1 MIVTEKIILIF
12 NILLISTQEILNF
25 KIHKM
30 NKYQTTCLSVM
41 IALCT
46 SDVMAQQ
53 QWTLKDC
60 IDYALANNI
69 SLKKTKL
76 QEYSAMEDVKQSQAN
91 LLPSLSFSTSQN
103 GTYRPWPEEGRA
115 TVDNGYVESSID
127 KVYYSGSYSVSGN
140 WTAWNG
146 GRNTNTIKL
155 NKLTAEQARLDS
167 AETANSIQE
176 QIAQLYVQILYS
188 NDAINVCK
196 ESLETS
202 KKNEERGKDMLDV
215 GKISKADLAQLTAQR
230 AQDEYNVVE
239 AESNMRNY
247 KRQLKQL
254 LQIADDKEFDI
265 AIPETTDEMALV
277 EIPNINDVYTSTLA
291 IRPEIKNAKLGI
303 ESSDLSIK
311 IAKAQKLPTIGL
323 NAGISTNTT
332 SMSDN
337 AWGTQLKNNVNVGAG
352 FTVSIPIFDN
362 RSSKTA
368 VNKAKIQREN
378 YMLELQDKQT
388 TLYSTVENY
397 WLQAVTNQNKFKAAK
412 VSTESA
418 KASYELLS
426 EQFAQ
431 GLKNIVELMTGKNNL
446 LTAQQNEL
454 QSKYLAILNID
465 MLKFYETGKLK

>member
-1 MIVTEKIILIF
+1 
-12 NILLISTQEILNF
+12 
-25 KIHKM
+25 
-30 NKYQTTCLSVM
+30 
-41 IALCT
+41 
-46 SDVMAQQ
+46 MAR

-69 SLKKTKL
+69 SLRKTKL
-76 QEYSAMEDVKQSQAN
+76 QEYSALEDVKQSQSA

-103 GTYRPWPEEGRA
+103 GTYRPWPEAGKA
-115 TVDNGYVESSID
+115 TVDNGYVQSSID
-127 KVYYSGSYSVSGN
+127 KIYYSGSYSVNGN
-140 WTAWNG
+140 WTVWNG
-146 GRNTNTIKL
+146 GRNTNTVKL
-155 NKLTAEQARLDS
+155 NKLAAEQARLDS

-196 ESLETS
+196 ESIETS
-202 KKNEERGKDMLDV
+202 KINENRGKDMFEV

-230 AQDEYNVVE
+230 AQDEFNVIE

-254 LQIADDKEFDI
+254 LQITDDEEFDI
-265 AIPETTDEMALV
+265 AIPQTTDEMALC
-277 EIPNINDVYTSTLA
+277 EIPALNEVYAATLN

-311 IAKAQKLPTIGL
+311 IAKAQKLPTIDL
-323 NAGISTNTT
+323 NAGVSTNTT
-332 SMSDN
+332 TMSDN
-337 AWGTQLKNNVNVGAG
+337 KWGQQLKNNVNVGAG
-352 FTVSIPIFDN
+352 FTVSIPLFDN

-378 YMLELQDKQT
+378 YILELRDKQT

-397 WLQAVTNQNKFKAAK
+397 WLQAVINQNKFKAAK

-426 EQFAQ
+426 EQFAL

-465 MLKFYETGKLK
+465 MLKFYETGNLK

>member
-1 MIVTEKIILIF
+1 
-12 NILLISTQEILNF
+12 
-25 KIHKM
+25 M
-30 NKYQTTCLSVM
+30 NKYRAACLTAITV
-41 IALCT
+41 LCF
-46 SDVMAQQ
+46 SDVMAR

-69 SLKKTKL
+69 SLRKTKL
-76 QEYSAMEDVKQSQAN
+76 QEYSALEDVKQSQSA

-103 GTYRPWPEEGRA
+103 GTYRPWPEAGKA
-115 TVDNGYVESSID
+115 TVDNGYVQSSID
-127 KVYYSGSYSVSGN
+127 KIYYSGSYSVNGN
-140 WTAWNG
+140 WTVWNG
-146 GRNTNTIKL
+146 GRNTNTVKL
-155 NKLTAEQARLDS
+155 NKLAAEQARLDS

-202 KKNEERGKDMLDV
+202 KINENRGKDMFEV

-230 AQDEYNVVE
+230 AQDEFNVIE

-254 LQIADDKEFDI
+254 LQITDDEEFDI
-265 AIPETTDEMALV
+265 AIPQTTDEMALC
-277 EIPNINDVYTSTLA
+277 EISALNEVYAATLN

-311 IAKAQKLPTIGL
+311 IAKAQKLPTIDL
-323 NAGISTNTT
+323 NAGVSTNTT
-332 SMSDN
+332 TMSDN
-337 AWGTQLKNNVNVGAG
+337 KWGQQLKNNVNVGAG
-352 FTVSIPIFDN
+352 FTVSIPLFDN

-378 YMLELQDKQT
+378 YILELRDKQT

-397 WLQAVTNQNKFKAAK
+397 WLQAVVNQNKFKAAK

-426 EQFAQ
+426 EQFAL

-465 MLKFYETGKLK
+465 MLKFYETGNLK

>member
-1 MIVTEKIILIF
+1 
-12 NILLISTQEILNF
+12 
-25 KIHKM
+25 M
-30 NKYQTTCLSVM
+30 NKYQTTCLIAM
-41 IALCT
+41 ITLC
-46 SDVMAQQ
+46 SIDVMAQQ
-53 QWTLKDC
+53 WTLRDC
-60 IDYALANNI
+60 IEYALANNI

-76 QEYSAMEDVKQSQAN
+76 QEYSAIEDIKQSQAE

-103 GTYRPWPEEGRA
+103 GTYRPWPEEGKA
-115 TVDNGYVESSID
+115 TVDNGYVQSSVD
-127 KVYYSGSYSVSGN
+127 KVYYSGSYNVSGN
-140 WTAWNG
+140 WTVWNG
-146 GRNTNTIKL
+146 GRNTKTIKL

-202 KKNEERGKDMLDV
+202 KKNEERGKEMFDV
-215 GKISKADLAQLTAQR
+215 GKLSKADLAQLTAQR
-230 AQDEYNVVE
+230 AQDEYNIVE

-247 KRQLKQL
+247 KRQLKQV

-265 AIPETTDEMALV
+265 VIPETTDEMALKK
-277 EIPNINDVYTSTLA
+277 IPALNDVYASTLT

-303 ESSDLSIK
+303 ESSELSIK
-311 IAKAQKLPTIGL
+311 IAKAQRLPTIGL
-323 NAGISTNTT
+323 NAGVSTNTT

-352 FTVSIPIFDN
+352 FTVSIPLFDN
-362 RSSKTA
+362 RASKTA
-368 VNKAKIQREN
+368 VNKAKIQKEN
-378 YMLELQDKQT
+378 YLLELQDKQT

-418 KASYELLS
+418 RASYELLS

-465 MLKFYETGKLK
+465 MLRFYETGELK

>member
-1 MIVTEKIILIF
+1 
-12 NILLISTQEILNF
+12 
-25 KIHKM
+25 M
-30 NKYQTTCLSVM
+30 NKYQTTCLIAM
-41 IALCT
+41 ITLC
-46 SDVMAQQ
+46 SIDVMAQQ
-53 QWTLKDC
+53 WTLRDC
-60 IDYALANNI
+60 IEYALANNI

-76 QEYSAMEDVKQSQAN
+76 QEYSAIEDIKQSQAE

-103 GTYRPWPEEGRA
+103 GTYRPWPEEGKA
-115 TVDNGYVESSID
+115 TVDNGYVQSSVD
-127 KVYYSGSYSVSGN
+127 KVYYSGAYSVSGN
-140 WTAWNG
+140 WTVWNG
-146 GRNTNTIKL
+146 GRNTKTIKL

-202 KKNEERGKDMLDV
+202 RKNEERGKEMFDV
-215 GKISKADLAQLTAQR
+215 GKLSKADLAQLTAQR
-230 AQDEYNVVE
+230 AQDEYNIVE

-247 KRQLKQL
+247 KRQLKQV

-265 AIPETTDEMALV
+265 VIPETTDEMALKK
-277 EIPNINDVYTSTLA
+277 IPALNDVYASTLT

-303 ESSDLSIK
+303 ESSELSIK
-311 IAKAQKLPTIGL
+311 IAKAQRLPTIGL
-323 NAGISTNTT
+323 NAGVSTNTT

-352 FTVSIPIFDN
+352 FTVSIPLFDN
-362 RSSKTA
+362 RASKTA
-368 VNKAKIQREN
+368 VNKAKIQKEN
-378 YMLELQDKQT
+378 YLLELQDKQT

-418 KASYELLS
+418 RASYELLS

-465 MLKFYETGKLK
+465 MLRFYETGELK

>member
-1 MIVTEKIILIF
+1 
-12 NILLISTQEILNF
+12 
-25 KIHKM
+25 
-30 NKYQTTCLSVM
+30 
-41 IALCT
+41 
-46 SDVMAQQ
+46 MAR

-69 SLKKTKL
+69 SLRKTKL
-76 QEYSAMEDVKQSQAN
+76 QEYSALEDVKQSQSA

-103 GTYRPWPEEGRA
+103 GTYRPWPEAGKA
-115 TVDNGYVESSID
+115 TVDNGYVQSSID
-127 KVYYSGSYSVSGN
+127 KIYYSGSYSVNGN
-140 WTAWNG
+140 WTVWNG
-146 GRNTNTIKL
+146 GRNTNTVKL
-155 NKLTAEQARLDS
+155 NKLAAEQARLDS

-202 KKNEERGKDMLDV
+202 KINENRGKDMFEV

-230 AQDEYNVVE
+230 AQDEFNVIE

-254 LQIADDKEFDI
+254 LQITDDEEFDI
-265 AIPETTDEMALV
+265 AIPQTTDEMALC
-277 EIPNINDVYTSTLA
+277 EIPALNEVYAATLN

-311 IAKAQKLPTIGL
+311 IAKAQKLPTIDL
-323 NAGISTNTT
+323 NAGVSTNNTT
-332 SMSDN
+332 MSDN
-337 AWGTQLKNNVNVGAG
+337 KWGQQLKNNVNVGAG
-352 FTVSIPIFDN
+352 FTVSIPLFDN

-378 YMLELQDKQT
+378 YILELRDKQT

-397 WLQAVTNQNKFKAAK
+397 WLQAVINQNKFKAAK

-426 EQFAQ
+426 EQFAL

-465 MLKFYETGKLK
+465 MLKFYETGNLK

>member
-1 MIVTEKIILIF
+1 
-12 NILLISTQEILNF
+12 
-25 KIHKM
+25 M
-30 NKYQTTCLSVM
+30 NKYQTTCLIAM
-41 IALCT
+41 ITL
-46 SDVMAQQ
+46 SSIDVMAQQ
-53 QWTLKDC
+53 WTLRDC
-60 IDYALANNI
+60 IEYALANNI

-76 QEYSAMEDVKQSQAN
+76 QEYSAIEDIKQSQAE

-103 GTYRPWPEEGRA
+103 GTYRPWPEEGKA
-115 TVDNGYVESSID
+115 TVDNGYVQSSVD

-140 WTAWNG
+140 WTVWNG
-146 GRNTNTIKL
+146 GRNTKTIKL

-202 KKNEERGKDMLDV
+202 RKNEERGKEMFDV
-215 GKISKADLAQLTAQR
+215 GKLSKADLAQLTAQR
-230 AQDEYNVVE
+230 AQDEYNIVE

-247 KRQLKQL
+247 KRQLKQV

-265 AIPETTDEMALV
+265 VIPETTDEMALKK
-277 EIPNINDVYTSTLA
+277 IPALSDVYASTLT

-303 ESSDLSIK
+303 ESSELSIK
-311 IAKAQKLPTIGL
+311 IAKAQRLPTIGL

-352 FTVSIPIFDN
+352 FTVSIPLFDN
-362 RSSKTA
+362 RASKTA
-368 VNKAKIQREN
+368 VNKAKIQKEN
-378 YMLELQDKQT
+378 YLLELQDKQT

-418 KASYELLS
+418 RASYELLS

-465 MLKFYETGKLK
+465 MLRFYETGELK